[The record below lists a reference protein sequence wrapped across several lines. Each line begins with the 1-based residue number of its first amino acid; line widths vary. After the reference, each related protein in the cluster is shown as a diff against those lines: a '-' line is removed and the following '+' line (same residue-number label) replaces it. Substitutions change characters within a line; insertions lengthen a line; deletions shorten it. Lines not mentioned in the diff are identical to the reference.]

1 MTAHEAA
8 IRGLAP
14 EARLSYPLKPH
25 GEILVT
31 LSLRFPFLGIKT
43 IFAETVN
50 LRVPYLKEISDAPK
64 PKGRPRSHEAHVAIL
79 KAALS
84 EVHELGFRAVSIDSL
99 SVKSGVA
106 KTTIYRRWPN
116 KAAVVMDAF
125 FYEIGPEIAFP
136 PCERSV
142 DSIQIQMR
150 AVAKAFRGKFGPLIK
165 ALLGEAQFDP
175 ELAEAFRDRWIEP
188 RRETAK
194 TVIRDAIRKQELRS
208 DIDLDTTIDALYGGL
223 YYRLLIGAGPLSQA
237 YVDDL
242 FHHVMDG
249 LRPGS
254 RNGSRQA

>member
-1 MTAHEAA
+1 M
-8 IRGLAP
+8 
-14 EARLSYPLKPH
+14 
-25 GEILVT
+25 
-31 LSLRFPFLGIKT
+31 
-43 IFAETVN
+43 N
-50 LRVPYLKEISDAPK
+50 LRVPYLKETSHP
-64 PKGRPRSHEAHVAIL
+64 PRTKGRPRSHEAHLAIL

-125 FYEIGPEIAFP
+125 FHEIGPGIAFV
-136 PCERSV
+136 PCEKSV
-142 DSIQIQMR
+142 DSVHIQMQ
-150 AVAKAFRGKFGPLIK
+150 AFAKACRGKFGPLIK
-165 ALLGEAQFDP
+165 ALLGEAQVDP
-175 ELAEAFRDRWIEP
+175 ELAEAFRDRWVAP
-188 RRETAK
+188 RREVAK
-194 TVIRDAIRKQELRS
+194 AVLRDAIRKQELRS

-223 YYRLLIGAGPLSQA
+223 YYRLLIGVGPLSPA

-249 LRPGS
+249 LRPRN